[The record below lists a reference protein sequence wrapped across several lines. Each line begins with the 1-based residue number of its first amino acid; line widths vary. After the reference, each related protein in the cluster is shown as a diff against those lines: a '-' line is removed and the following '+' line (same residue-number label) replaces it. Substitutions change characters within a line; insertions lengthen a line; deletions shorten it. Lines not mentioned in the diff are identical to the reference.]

1 LRSAQPLSIPDCKID
16 PGSEGASPLLK
27 AEAFEVILTTCTHSL
42 EDLFNGGSMSNPDRR
57 EFLKNSMALAL
68 APGFL
73 GEPEPAH
80 PAATEFFEGFKR
92 EQIKTSGTTINTI
105 YGGNEK
111 GSPLLLLHGIPETH
125 LLWRKVAPAL
135 AQDYFLV
142 MTDLRGYGDSGK
154 PPGGGDHFA
163 YSKRAMAQDQVEVMK
178 HLGFEKFA
186 LVGHD
191 RGGRAAHRL
200 ALDHPEVLT
209 RLVILDIVPT
219 YLLYQ
224 NINQEFATI
233 FYHWFLLV
241 QPPPF
246 PETVV
251 ANSAEYFLKCT
262 LLWLGGNKI
271 TDPLPDW
278 IAPGVFQEYLRTF
291 RSPETVH
298 AICEDYRAAASIDL
312 AHDKAD
318 LDKKIQCP
326 LMVLWSEKGPF
337 HRLYNV
343 LQTWQDRAVQAQ
355 GKSMPTG
362 HFLPEQMPEELT
374 QELKAFL
381 RG

>member
-1 LRSAQPLSIPDCKID
+1 
-16 PGSEGASPLLK
+16 
-27 AEAFEVILTTCTHSL
+27 
-42 EDLFNGGSMSNPDRR
+42 MSDPDRR
-57 EFLKNSMALAL
+57 EFLKNSIALAL
-68 APGFL
+68 APASGNARIAPGLL
-73 GEPEPAH
+73 GEPAPAQQ
-80 PAATEFFEGFKR
+80 ARAEFFEGFQR

-125 LLWRKVAPAL
+125 VLWRKVAPAL

-154 PPGGGDHFA
+154 PPGGGGDHFA

-178 HLGFEKFA
+178 HLGFETFA

-209 RLVILDIVPT
+209 KLVILDIVPT

-224 NINQEFATI
+224 QITQEFATI

-246 PETVV
+246 PETMV

-278 IAPGVFQEYLRTF
+278 IEPAAFQEYFRTF
-291 RSPETVH
+291 HDPATIH

-326 LMVLWSEKGPF
+326 LLVLWSEKGPF
-337 HRLYNV
+337 HRMYNV
-343 LQTWQDRAVQAQ
+343 LQTWRDRAVQAQ
-355 GKSMPTG
+355 GKALPTG
-362 HFLPEQMPEELT
+362 HFLPEQMPQEVT

-381 RG
+381 RS

>member
-1 LRSAQPLSIPDCKID
+1 
-16 PGSEGASPLLK
+16 
-27 AEAFEVILTTCTHSL
+27 V
-42 EDLFNGGSMSNPDRR
+42 
-57 EFLKNSMALAL
+57 
-68 APGFL
+68 
-73 GEPEPAH
+73 
-80 PAATEFFEGFKR
+80 
-92 EQIKTSGTTINTI
+92 
-105 YGGNEK
+105 
-111 GSPLLLLHGIPETH
+111 
-125 LLWRKVAPAL
+125 LWRKVAPAL

-154 PPGGGDHFA
+154 PPGGDDHFA

-209 RLVILDIVPT
+209 KLVILDIVPT

-224 NINQEFATI
+224 DITQEFATI

-246 PETVV
+246 PETLV

-271 TDPLPDW
+271 TDPMPPW
-278 IAPGVFQEYLRTF
+278 MEPAAFQEYFRTF
-291 RSPETVH
+291 REPATIH

-326 LMVLWSEKGPF
+326 LLVLWSEKGPF
-337 HRLYNV
+337 HRMYNV
-343 LQTWQDRAVQAQ
+343 LQTWRDRSVQAQ
-355 GKSMPTG
+355 GKALPTG

-374 QELKAFL
+374 QELRTFL
-381 RG
+381 RS

>member
-1 LRSAQPLSIPDCKID
+1 
-16 PGSEGASPLLK
+16 
-27 AEAFEVILTTCTHSL
+27 
-42 EDLFNGGSMSNPDRR
+42 
-57 EFLKNSMALAL
+57 
-68 APGFL
+68 
-73 GEPEPAH
+73 
-80 PAATEFFEGFKR
+80 
-92 EQIKTSGTTINTI
+92 
-105 YGGNEK
+105 
-111 GSPLLLLHGIPETH
+111 
-125 LLWRKVAPAL
+125 
-135 AQDYFLV
+135 

-209 RLVILDIVPT
+209 KLVILDIVPT

-224 NINQEFATI
+224 DITQEFATI

-246 PETVV
+246 PETMV

-271 TDPLPDW
+271 TDPLPAW
-278 IAPGVFQEYLRTF
+278 IEPAVFQEYFRTF
-291 RSPETVH
+291 RSPETIH

-326 LMVLWSEKGPF
+326 LLILWSEKGPF
-337 HRLYNV
+337 HRMYNV
-343 LQTWQDRAVQAQ
+343 LQTWRDRSVQAQ
-355 GKSMPTG
+355 GKAMPTG

-381 RG
+381 RS

>member
-1 LRSAQPLSIPDCKID
+1 MPNS
-16 PGSEGASPLLK
+16 G
-27 AEAFEVILTTCTHSL
+27 
-42 EDLFNGGSMSNPDRR
+42 RR
-57 EFLKNSMALAL
+57 DFLKTSMAAAL
-68 APGFL
+68 APVATEALHVPGL
-73 GEPEPAH
+73 LADPEPDPEPAQQLTR
-80 PAATEFFEGFKR
+80 PDFFKGFKS
-92 EQIKTSGTTINTI
+92 EEIKTSGTTIHTVT
-105 YGGNEK
+105 GGNRNAP
-111 GSPLLLLHGIPETH
+111 PLLLLHGIPETH

-154 PPGGGDHFA
+154 PAGGGDHFA

-178 HLGFEKFA
+178 HLGFDKFA

-209 RLVILDIVPT
+209 KLIILDIVPT

-224 NINQEFATI
+224 DITQEFATI

-246 PETVV
+246 PETMVG
-251 ANSAEYFLKCT
+251 NSAEYFLKCT
-262 LLWLGGNKI
+262 LLWLGGSKL

-278 IAPGVFQEYLRTF
+278 IAPEVFQEYFRTF
-291 RSPETVH
+291 RSPETIH

-326 LMVLWSEKGPF
+326 MMVLWSEKGPF

-343 LQTWQDRAVQAQ
+343 LQTWKDRAVQAQ

-374 QELKAFL
+374 QELKGFL
-381 RG
+381 RS